1 MQRLLIVDDERSMR
15 ELLEL
20 VFKRD
25 GYAVET
31 AANGVEALDK
41 IRNRAF
47 DLIISDVRMPDMNGI
62 ELLEQVRVASPETL
76 VIMLTAFATVDT
88 ARRAFKLGAEDVV
101 IKDSGF
107 DVEELKIL
115 VRKAIEKTQLR
126 QRVKLLEQEL
136 TRRSSL
142 DNIIGKSPRMQT
154 VYRMIETV
162 AQTHST
168 VLVTG
173 EPGTGKELVARAIHN
188 LSPRRSA
195 PLVSINCGAF
205 TETLLESELFG
216 YMKGAFTGAAVN
228 KKGLFEAADGGTI
241 FLDEIGE
248 MSSPMQVKLLRVLQ
262 ERMIRR
268 VGGIEELP
276 VDVRV
281 ICATNRDLEEEVKRG
296 SFREDLYYRV
306 SVIPIELPPL
316 RDRTEDIPDLV
327 DHFTRKFA
335 LETGKPQLRVSP
347 DAMRYLEAYRWPG
360 NVRELENTIERAVAF
375 ESTESIQ
382 SERLPQK
389 ILNYSPAEVAE
400 AIQIPDAGFDL
411 STYLAELE
419 KSYLIEALRRTK
431 GNQTRS
437 AELLRM
443 SVRSFRHL
451 LDKYGIR
458 ELTGP
463 LRER

>member
-31 AANGVEALDK
+31 AANGREAFDK
-41 IRNRAF
+41 IRNKAF
-47 DLIISDVRMPDMNGI
+47 DLVISDVRMPDMNGI

-76 VIMLTAFATVDT
+76 VIMLTAFATIDT
-88 ARRAFKLGAEDVV
+88 ARRAFKLGAEDVI

-168 VLVTG
+168 VLITG

-188 LSPRRSA
+188 LSPRRTA

-216 YMKGAFTGAAVN
+216 YMKGAFTGAAAN

-248 MSSPMQVKLLRVLQ
+248 MSSTMQVKLLRVLQ
-262 ERMIRR
+262 ERLIRR

-316 RDRTEDIPDLV
+316 RVRTEDIPDLV
-327 DHFTRKFA
+327 DHFTAKFA
-335 LETGKPQLRVSP
+335 NDSDRPKLKVDPE
-347 DAMRYLEAYRWPG
+347 AMRYLEAYRWPG

-375 ESTESIQ
+375 ESTDTIQ
-382 SERLPQK
+382 PERLPQK
-389 ILNYSPAEVAE
+389 ILNYSPAEVTE
-400 AIQIPDAGFDL
+400 AMRFPESGFDL

-419 KSYLIEALRRTK
+419 KSYLIEALRRTR